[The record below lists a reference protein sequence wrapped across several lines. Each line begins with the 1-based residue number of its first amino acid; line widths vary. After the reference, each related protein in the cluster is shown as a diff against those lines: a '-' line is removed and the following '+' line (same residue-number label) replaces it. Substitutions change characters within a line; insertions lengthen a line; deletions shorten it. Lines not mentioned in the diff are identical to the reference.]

1 MPHKLLNPLNCSKPP
16 NVDWYGGL
24 FPRSSCRNSRF
35 NIQIGIIRKKVHA
48 KRCRQK
54 FKTPRSCFRVSFQL
68 WKKKPCR
75 QYHFHKKKYAWS
87 NLTLGV
93 WWMSMRP
100 LGVNDLSSLVRPPA
114 PCTHHLSYPIT
125 CFAHLT
131 RSYLSYL
138 SIIHTTY

>member
-35 NIQIGIIRKKVHA
+35 NIQIGIIRKKYTQGVAGKNLKHHVHVLEY
-48 KRCRQK
+48 R
-54 FKTPRSCFRVSFQL
+54 FSYE
-68 WKKKPCR
+68 KKPCR

-125 CFAHLT
+125 CLAHLT